1 MEPKLLIFRVSLSPK
16 NQLLLIYLYQLL
28 LNNRN
33 SAYCFNSNHLEF
45 SLITFYN
52 IIHDIKELIVNSE
65 NPEYSFNA
73 YTLCLIINK
82 TELLLNTIPTS
93 TGRSGHE
100 LALVLCDVKDNLTTI
115 LSLLIESN

>member
-52 IIHDIKELIVNSE
+52 HANQASFDNE
-65 NPEYSFNA
+65 NNYDR
-73 YTLCLIINK
+73 K
-82 TELLLNTIPTS
+82 
-93 TGRSGHE
+93 
-100 LALVLCDVKDNLTTI
+100 LVIRLVA
-115 LSLLIESN
+115 

>member
-1 MEPKLLIFRVSLSPK
+1 MDSKLLIFRVSLSPR
-16 NQLLLIYLYQLL
+16 NQISVIYLYKIL

-45 SLITFYN
+45 SLITYYN
-52 IIHDIKELIVNSE
+52 IIHDLKELIVNSE
-65 NPEYSFNA
+65 NTEYSFNA
-73 YTLCLIINK
+73 YTLSLIINK
-82 TELLLNTIPTS
+82 ADLLLNTIPTS

-100 LALVLCDVKDNLTTI
+100 LALVLLDVKDTLQTI

>member
-1 MEPKLLIFRVSLSPK
+1 MDSKLLIFRVSLSPR
-16 NQLLLIYLYQLL
+16 NQISVIYLYQIL

-45 SLITFYN
+45 SLITYYN
-52 IIHDIKELIVNSE
+52 IIHDLKELIVNSE
-65 NPEYSFNA
+65 NTEYSFNA
-73 YTLCLIINK
+73 YTLSLIINK
-82 TELLLNTIPTS
+82 ADLLLNTIPTS

-100 LALVLCDVKDNLTTI
+100 LALVLLDVKDTLHTI